1 MMQILLEYNYYSA
14 KFMYAFWMHHPSKI
28 RVFLWRLAQ
37 QSLPTGDVRFHR
49 HMADTSLCSIC
60 GDIDSWRHSLINFP
74 IARSV
79 WALADED
86 VTEHI
91 SLNEDPVARQWIF
104 AMMDMLSC
112 DDFAKVAVTLRAIW
126 YARRK
131 IIHDGELQS
140 PMSTNIFIQRYL
152 QDLAVSSS
160 ERSNKEGGVQ
170 VTNAHPRWIPP
181 RAGSAKIN
189 VDAAVAKTGS
199 GGAVGAIC
207 RSETGLYMG
216 ASSLTIPGISD
227 PAVLE
232 AMACREALSLAR
244 DLHLSCITV
253 STDCLAVINNMK

>member
-1 MMQILLEYNYYSA
+1 
-14 KFMYAFWMHHPSKI
+14 
-28 RVFLWRLAQ
+28 
-37 QSLPTGDVRFHR
+37 
-49 HMADTSLCSIC
+49 MADTSLCSIC
-60 GDIDSWRHSLINFP
+60 GDIDSWRHSLINCP

-91 SLNEDPVARQWIF
+91 SLNEDLVARRWIF
-104 AMMDMLSC
+104 AMMDTLSR
-112 DDFAKVAVTLRAIW
+112 DDFAKVAVTLWAIW

-131 IIHDGELQS
+131 IIHDDGLFQS

-181 RAGSAKIN
+181 RAGCPKIN
-189 VDAAVAKTGS
+189 VDTVVAKTGS